1 MNALDEL
8 LKQRKINEES
18 ITNYNK
24 VIKNIKYDN
33 RKIDKLL
40 WKTCKHEWGPK
51 DCYDD
56 LCNRQCKICGL
67 YNNHYFYT

>member
-1 MNALDEL
+1 MNSLDEL
-8 LKQRKINEES
+8 LKQRKINEDS
-18 ITNYNK
+18 IINYNK
-24 VIKNIKYDN
+24 VIKNIKDDN

-40 WKTCKHEWGPK
+40 WKTCKPVWGPK